1 VAAGLKRLAGGLAR
15 IDPISASGVETW
27 AGCPFRYFLGRVL
40 AVEPTDRP
48 EDQESWTISPI
59 DRGSLIHAILEEFFR
74 TLHEAGRPGPNEAY
88 SQSDRELMRS
98 LAQRRFREV
107 EELGQTGYQL
117 AWQNTQ
123 SAILLDLETVL
134 NRDQDFRS
142 ENAVTP
148 AFFEQGF
155 GFEKGWPAAEV
166 QLSGG
171 TVVRLRGYIDRVDLG
186 DGAAY
191 VTDYKTGSSY
201 DKKDFDAD
209 PVVAGTKVQLAVYS
223 NAVRRQLE
231 AAGTPV
237 AVVTASYWF
246 ISEKGHFD
254 RIDVTDGE
262 ESNLRLAEVMDVVNE
277 GLTRGAFPQVP
288 GEEGYMPGRPP
299 FENCRFC
306 DYHRICPIGRD
317 QIHDHKQG
325 APGADLH
332 QRLTLR

>member
-1 VAAGLKRLAGGLAR
+1 
-15 IDPISASGVETW
+15 
-27 AGCPFRYFLGRVL
+27 
-40 AVEPTDRP
+40 
-48 EDQESWTISPI
+48 
-59 DRGSLIHAILEEFFR
+59 
-74 TLHEAGRPGPNEAY
+74 
-88 SQSDRELMRS
+88 MRS

-107 EELGQTGYQL
+107 EELGQTGYLL

-134 NRDQDFRS
+134 NRDQEFRA
-142 ENAVTP
+142 ENAVRP
-148 AFFEQGF
+148 EFFEQGF

-166 QLSGG
+166 RLSGG

-186 DGAAY
+186 DRAAY

-201 DKKDFDAD
+201 DRKDFDAD

-231 AAGTPV
+231 AAGTP
-237 AVVTASYWF
+237 AEVVTASYWF
-246 ISEKGHFD
+246 ISEKGHFE

-262 ESNLRLAEVMDVVNE
+262 ESNLRLAQVMEVVNE

-288 GEEGYMPGRPP
+288 GEEGFMPGRPP

-306 DYHRICPIGRD
+306 DYHRICPMGRD
-317 QIHDHKQG
+317 QIPDHKQA
-325 APGADLH
+325 APGADLPA
-332 QRLTLR
+332 RLVRT